1 MWESGIPT
9 LNDTLDR
16 SLGRVE
22 AHVAELTEQVS
33 SLRTE
38 LSRLVQLVESSIA
51 SHHERIAGL
60 ESFRR
65 WAIGLMTGLFLSGVA
80 AVFGYILKP

>member
-1 MWESGIPT
+1 M
-9 LNDTLDR
+9 NDTLDR

-38 LSRLVQLVESSIA
+38 LSRLVQMVESSIA
-51 SHHERIAGL
+51 AHHERIAGL

-80 AVFGYILKP
+80 AVFGYVLKR

>member
-1 MWESGIPT
+1 MSE
-9 LNDTLDR
+9 TLDR

-51 SHHERIAGL
+51 AHHERIAGL

>member
-1 MWESGIPT
+1 M
-9 LNDTLDR
+9 NDTIDR

-51 SHHERIAGL
+51 AHHERILGL

>member
-1 MWESGIPT
+1 MNE
-9 LNDTLDR
+9 NVDR

-22 AHVAELTEQVS
+22 ARVADLTEQITG
-33 SLRTE
+33 LRTE
-38 LSRLVQLVESSIA
+38 LSRLVQLVESSTA
-51 SHHERIAGL
+51 AHHERILGL

-65 WAIGLMTGLFLSGVA
+65 WAIGLMTGLFLSGMA

>member
-1 MWESGIPT
+1 M
-9 LNDTLDR
+9 NDTLDR

-33 SLRTE
+33 NLRTE

-51 SHHERIAGL
+51 GHHERIAGL

-80 AVFGYILKP
+80 AVFGYVLKR

>member
-1 MWESGIPT
+1 MNE
-9 LNDTLDR
+9 NVDR
-16 SLGRVE
+16 SLGRME
-22 AHVAELTEQVS
+22 ARVADLTEQIA

-38 LSRLVQLVESSIA
+38 LSRLVQLVESSTA
-51 SHHERIAGL
+51 AHHERLLGL

>member
-1 MWESGIPT
+1 MS
-9 LNDTLDR
+9 DTLDR

-38 LSRLVQLVESSIA
+38 LSRLVQLVESSVA
-51 SHHERIAGL
+51 GHHERIAGL

-80 AVFGYILKP
+80 AVFGYVLKR

>member
-1 MWESGIPT
+1 MS
-9 LNDTLDR
+9 DTLDR

-51 SHHERIAGL
+51 AHHERIAGL

>member
-1 MWESGIPT
+1 M
-9 LNDTLDR
+9 NDTLDR

-51 SHHERIAGL
+51 AHHERIAGL

-80 AVFGYILKP
+80 AVFGYVLKR

>member
-1 MWESGIPT
+1 M
-9 LNDTLDR
+9 NDTLDR

-51 SHHERIAGL
+51 AHHERIAGL

>member
-1 MWESGIPT
+1 M
-9 LNDTLDR
+9 NDTLDR

-22 AHVAELTEQVS
+22 GHVAELTEQVS
-33 SLRTE
+33 NLRTE

-51 SHHERIAGL
+51 AHHERIAGL